1 MRKGE
6 REERED
12 LFMWSKGK
20 EREWVRSEREEER
33 QCAAENE
40 KERKGKREK
49 LIKREK
55 VKKRYENDKRE
66 C

>member
-1 MRKGE
+1 MRSREWVIKGE

-12 LFMWSKGK
+12 LFLWSKGK
-20 EREWVRSEREEER
+20 EREWVRSQREEER
-33 QCAAENE
+33 FYVRP
-40 KERKGKREK
+40 KMR
-49 LIKREK
+49 KREK